1 MTFHAPRAII
11 TPPMTSV
18 ADAFAYCENIAR
30 SHYENFTVGSA
41 FLPKDRRA
49 HVYNL
54 YAYSRTVDDLGDEAE
69 GDRLKLLDDFEAQ
82 LRLCWGGAPTQPLF
96 VALQE
101 TIRLFDI
108 PIEPFMRLIE
118 ANRMDQRISRYET
131 FADLRHYCRHSADP
145 CGRLFLYVFG
155 YRDAAR
161 HELSDPICTA
171 LQLTNFWQDVPID
184 WAKGRVYLPREDLRR
199 FNYAE
204 DDIARQV
211 YDDRF
216 KALLKFE
223 VDRARALFNEGKAL
237 LATLDGRA
245 KFDVRLFRLGGMALL
260 DAIEKADYNVYA
272 KRPTIS
278 KSGKMALMV
287 AAILGLK

>member
-1 MTFHAPRAII
+1 
-11 TPPMTSV
+11 MTSV
-18 ADAFAYCENIAR
+18 PEAFAYCENIAR

-69 GDRLKLLDDFEAQ
+69 GDRLRLLDDFEAE
-82 LRLCWGGAPTQPLF
+82 LRRCYGGAPSEPLF
-96 VALQE
+96 IALQE

-108 PIEPFMRLIE
+108 PDEPFLRLIE
-118 ANRMDQRISRYET
+118 ANRMDQRITRHET
-131 FADLRHYCRHSADP
+131 YADLKHYCRHSADP

-161 HELSDPICTA
+161 HELSDHICTA

-184 WAKGRVYLPREDLRR
+184 WAKGRVYLPQEDLRR
-199 FNYAE
+199 FGYTEA
-204 DDIARQV
+204 DIAAKA

-216 KALLKFE
+216 RAMMRFE
-223 VDRARALFNEGKAL
+223 VDRARDLFNAGKPL
-237 LATLDGRA
+237 LDTLDGRA
-245 KFDVRLFRLGGMALL
+245 RFDVRLFRLGGMALL
-260 DAIEKADYNVYA
+260 EAIEKADYNVYT

-278 KSGKMALMV
+278 KAGKMALMV
-287 AAILGLK
+287 SAILGLK